1 MYVTILIVAMGVFV
15 LVVYHDLYSRRIP
28 NGLVLATALLGAVR
42 VTFCEDPVAAI
53 FSLAAAI
60 AVFAFALFLYCRS
73 VLGGGDV
80 KFVSAAALL
89 IGHQEVCHFLIVM
102 SFCGAGLALLIL
114 TQAKLRLTMWR
125 IYPPRTSPAKTAVEL
140 RAHRQ
145 NVPYGVAIA
154 AAGAMIMML
163 QTLLPR

>member
-102 SFCGAGLALLIL
+102 SFCGAGLAL
-114 TQAKLRLTMWR
+114 WR